1 MPPKFKF
8 TKEEIIESAFKIVK
22 RSGWKGLS
30 ARSLAN
36 ELGSSSRP
44 IYSFFNSISD
54 LEEEIVKKAVDLL
67 HKYMIRK
74 RTGDPWY
81 DHGIGYVMFA
91 LKEKH
96 LFRSVNDE
104 DHIVYFKKYGDMI
117 WHTLTASLT
126 NYPPFQEL
134 SQEQIYKIQVTR
146 WLFAH
151 GLAFQANNP
160 PPDTWNE
167 ENIVTMMKEG
177 SQAIYD
183 GLIKNFNPAER
194 GGKMGEKDPT
204 KMALQIAGLR
214 ANETHLPEN
223 ERVFE
228 DPYAEY
234 FFDDETRKL
243 FKDTALVKAE
253 LAKYEQMMPGVNGA
267 IVARIKFIDEYLMD
281 CIKNGLKQL
290 VIIGAG
296 YDTRAYR
303 IDIVKENVRVFE
315 VDHPVTQEIK
325 VSKIS
330 AIFGSTPDHVVYVPV
345 VFGADRLD
353 QKLFENGYN
362 PESKTLFIVEG
373 LLMYIPS
380 VAVDGLLSFITNA
393 SGPGSAIVADY
404 FSTSV
409 VEGTSTLKET
419 QVLRKFVESEGSSL
433 QFGIEEGKIEEFF
446 IQRGFHQVTNVATAE
461 CKEKY
466 FSNDS
471 RNRSVSS
478 IFNFVKAVV

>member
-8 TKEEIIESAFKIVK
+8 TKEEILESAFNIVR

-44 IYSFFNSISD
+44 MYSFFGSITE
-54 LEEEIVKKAVDLL
+54 LKEEIVKKAVDLL
-67 HKYMIRK
+67 YKYMTRK
-74 RTGDPWY
+74 KTGDPWY

-104 DHIVYFKKYGDMI
+104 DHIAYFKKYGDMI
-117 WHTLTASLT
+117 WHTLTTSLT
-126 NYPPFQEL
+126 NYPPFQRL

-160 PPDTWNE
+160 PPETWNE

-183 GLIKNFNPAER
+183 GLVKKFNPVGK
-194 GGKMGEKDPT
+194 GGEMGEKNPT

-243 FKDTALVKAE
+243 FKDTALVKSE

-267 IVARIKFIDEYLMD
+267 IVARIKFIDEYLID
-281 CIKNGLKQL
+281 CVKKDFKQL

-303 IDIVKENVRVFE
+303 FDTVKENVKVFE

-325 VSKIS
+325 VSKINK
-330 AIFGSTPDHVVYVPV
+330 IFGSIPDYVVYVPI

-353 QKLFENGYN
+353 QKLFENGYR
-362 PESKTLFIVEG
+362 PELKTLFIVEG
-373 LLMYIPS
+373 LLMYIPP

-404 FSTSV
+404 FSTAV
-409 VEGTSTLKET
+409 VEGTSPLKEA
-419 QVLRKFVESEGSSL
+419 QVLRQFVESEGSSL
-433 QFGIEEGKIEEFF
+433 QFGIDEGKAEEFF
-446 IQRGFHQVTNVATAE
+446 IQRGFHQVTNVTTDE
-461 CKEKY
+461 CKQKY
-466 FSNDS
+466 FMGNSQ
-471 RNRSVSS
+471 NRSVSPM
-478 IFNFVKAVV
+478 FNFVKAVI